1 MAPQARRKKP
11 RANPTLNGLTAQQLF
26 DLEDFDPLL
35 EMIKLYRAQ
44 VTVRDKDGKIVL
56 DEDGKPR
63 KDFLLEPR
71 LRVELLKA
79 MPEFGRPKLRTQE
92 VKETLDVNF
101 QISINRFDKPDALPQ
116 VIEVPALS
124 NGHATEPAA

>member
-26 DLEDFDPLL
+26 DVEDFDPLL
-35 EMIKLYRAQ
+35 ELIKLCRAQ
-44 VTVRDKDGKIVL
+44 YTVRDEEGNILK

-63 KDFLLEPR
+63 KDYVLEPK
-71 LRVELLKA
+71 LRVEALKS
-79 MPEFGRPKLRTQE
+79 MIEFGRPKLRTQE

-101 QISINRFDKPDALPQ
+101 QISINRFDKPDELPE
-116 VIEVPALS
+116 VIEVPAIS
-124 NGHATEPAA
+124 NGHAPEPAA